1 MAELREKKISVI
13 PLKLTVLVLAQ
24 ISASKSLA
32 SPRCKRPTFYFL
44 LHPKMQKVTENS
56 GTDWLLPSSIIIL
69 ITTPQFSEI
78 PPYVF
83 RVKAEPQSLTGPGAA
98 TQMK

>member
-13 PLKLTVLVLAQ
+13 PLKLTVLVPAQ

-56 GTDWLLPSSIIIL
+56 GTDWLLPCSIIIL

-83 RVKAEPQSLTGPGAA
+83 AVKAKPQSLTGPGAA

>member
-1 MAELREKKISVI
+1 
-13 PLKLTVLVLAQ
+13 
-24 ISASKSLA
+24 
-32 SPRCKRPTFYFL
+32 
-44 LHPKMQKVTENS
+44 MQKVTENS

-83 RVKAEPQSLTGPGAA
+83 AVKAKPQSLTGPGAA